1 MRLSV
6 SNIGWG
12 MEQDI
17 MVYELMKKYG
27 YSGLEIAPTR
37 IFPNS
42 PYEEKARA
50 REWKEKLEREYG
62 FVIPSMQSIWF
73 GRKEKLFGTEE
84 ERQILGDYS
93 RKAIDFAAA
102 IDCKNLVFGCPGNR
116 NLPENADED
125 RGRLFFRALGDY
137 ALERGTAIGMEAN
150 PPIYDTNYINRTC
163 SALELVKNVG
173 SKGFLLNLDVGA
185 MIWNGEET
193 DELKGCGH
201 LISHVHISEPNLAPV
216 RERKLHRDLSR
227 FLRGEGY
234 QGFVSVEMGR
244 VEELSVLEDSLRYIR
259 SVFG

>member
-1 MRLSV
+1 
-6 SNIGWG
+6 
-12 MEQDI
+12 
-17 MVYELMKKYG
+17 
-27 YSGLEIAPTR
+27 
-37 IFPNS
+37 
-42 PYEEKARA
+42 
-50 REWKEKLEREYG
+50 
-62 FVIPSMQSIWF
+62 MQSIWF
-73 GRKEKLFGTEE
+73 GRKDKLFGTEE

-150 PPIYDTNYINRTC
+150 PPISDTNYINRTC

-201 LISHVHISEPNLAPV
+201 LISHVHISEPNLLKIER
-216 RERKLHRDLSR
+216 RELHRELRQFLS
-227 FLRGEGY
+227 ESHY
-234 QGFVSVEMGR
+234 SHYVSIEMKTLPQDD
-244 VEELSVLEDSLRYIR
+244 VKEVIDYI
-259 SVFG
+259 SEVFM